1 MFGPAALGRAER
13 VLGQGWM
20 MKDTMTTVGVR
31 LPPALRKQL
40 DQEAVRRGVTRSEC
54 VRQLTE
60 DALNDHKHKL
70 LMERVENIEQFLR
83 LMDERWKIGLVALLV
98 DAGKASPEEAQ
109 AFVREDLS

>member
-1 MFGPAALGRAER
+1 
-13 VLGQGWM
+13 

-31 LPPALRKQL
+31 LEPIRLKWL
-40 DQEAVRRGVTRSEC
+40 DEEAERRSVTRSEC
-54 VRQLTE
+54 LRQLME
-60 DALNDHKHKL
+60 EARLDEKHRL

-83 LMDERWKIGLVALLV
+83 LMDQRWKIGLVALLV